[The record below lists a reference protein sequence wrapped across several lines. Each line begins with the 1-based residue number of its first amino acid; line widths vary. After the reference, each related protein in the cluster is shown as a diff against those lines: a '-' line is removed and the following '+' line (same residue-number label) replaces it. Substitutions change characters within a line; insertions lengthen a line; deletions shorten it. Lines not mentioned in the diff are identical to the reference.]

1 MTITTTI
8 AIRPAKIEDAPAIAH
23 VHNESWKT
31 TYAGIVPASFLANL
45 DTEAR
50 TGMWREQLAN
60 GNSIIFVAEAAS
72 DIVGFVCGGPLRE
85 PLETYDAE
93 LYAIYLL
100 QEQQQQGTGRLLIH
114 TLATTLLERNFT
126 RMLLWVL
133 AQNPATSFYKHLG
146 AIEIAQ
152 KQIEI
157 GGATLEELAFG
168 WTDLHPLVSDKLQI
182 KPA

>member
-23 VHNESWKT
+23 VHTESWKT
-31 TYAGIVPASFLANL
+31 TYAGIVPAPFLASL
-45 DTEAR
+45 DIEAR
-50 TGMWREQLAN
+50 TEMWREQLAI
-60 GNSIIFVAEAAS
+60 GRLIIVAEAAAG
-72 DIVGFVCGGPLRE
+72 IVGFVSGGPIRE

-100 QEQQQQGTGRLLIH
+100 QEQQQQGTGRLLLH
-114 TLATTLLERNFT
+114 TLATTLRERGFT
-126 RMLLWVL
+126 RMFLWVL

-146 AIEIAQ
+146 AVEIAQ

-157 GGATLEELAFG
+157 GGASLQELALG
-168 WTDLHPLVSDKLQI
+168 WTDLRKLAPDELEI

>member
-8 AIRPAKIEDAPAIAH
+8 AIRPATIEDAPAIAH
-23 VHNESWKT
+23 VHIESWKT
-31 TYAGIVPASFLANL
+31 TYTGIVPASYLASL

-60 GNSIIFVAEAAS
+60 GNPILFVAEAPS
-72 DIVGFVCGGPLRE
+72 GIVGFVCGGPLRE
-85 PLETYDAE
+85 PVETYDAE

-114 TLATTLLERNFT
+114 TVATILRERGFNK
-126 RMLLWVL
+126 MLLWVL
-133 AQNPATSFYKHLG
+133 QQNPATSFYKHLG
-146 AIEIAQ
+146 AVEVEQ

-157 GGATLEELAFG
+157 GGASLQELALG
-168 WTDLHPLVSDKLQI
+168 WTDLHTLAPDKLGI
-182 KPA
+182 NPA

>member
-1 MTITTTI
+1 MEFRVRRAKFGDAAGI
-8 AIRPAKIEDAPAIAH
+8 AL
-23 VHNESWKT
+23 VQVESWRT
-31 TYAGIVPASFLANL
+31 TYKGIVPDAFLDSL
-45 DTEAR
+45 SEEMR
-50 TGMWREQLAN
+50 TRSWEEQFVT
-60 GNSIIFVAEAAS
+60 GNSSTWLAEDNSGIFGFVSGGALRETVAE
-72 DIVGFVCGGPLRE
+72 
-85 PLETYDAE
+85 YDAE